1 MSTALMNLEAEEK
14 LLDLEIKRFE
24 LEQRRSMALSK
35 SAFFPDSLK
44 GDVASAVIIYDLAQ
58 RMNISVM
65 EVAQS
70 IYIIYNRPSF
80 STNFL
85 VARLN
90 QSGKI
95 KGALQTVISADKQSA
110 YCAAVD
116 AVTGEKLTGMTYTM
130 QIAKAEG
137 LIDKKGSKWVTMPEL
152 MLRKRA
158 QSNFI
163 NEFFPEVKFGLQT
176 EEEVIDAQ
184 VLPSKKQIGMQ
195 SDTQDL
201 NAMLQQPKQKEAPA
215 QKAKTKAPVAQAPKD
230 EEEEEKDLLDDITV
244 EAYDPRTGEVY
255 KPNMALLDGVN
266 ADGTDDDDDGFPFG
280 D

>member
-1 MSTALMNLEAEEK
+1 MSKAIVSIDAQERLLE
-14 LLDLEIKRFE
+14 LEIKQFE

-95 KGALQTVISADKQSA
+95 KGALQTEISQDKQSA
-110 YCAAVD
+110 YCFAVD
-116 AVTGEKLTGMTYTM
+116 ATTGEKLVGMTYTM

-158 QSNFI
+158 QSSFI
-163 NEFFPEVKFGLQT
+163 NEFFPEVKFGLST
-176 EEEVIDAQ
+176 TEEVIDAEIT
-184 VLPSKKQIGMQ
+184 PSYGQIAASNGK
-195 SDTQDL
+195 QDL
-201 NAMLQQPKQKEAPA
+201 NAMLKQAKQEQPKP
-215 QKAKTKAPVAQAPKD
+215 KAKPESQPI
-230 EEEEEKDLLDDITV
+230 EEEKDLLEDIEV
-244 EAYDPRTGEVY
+244 EIPHNPVTGEVY
-255 KPNMALLDGVN
+255 KPNMAILDRIN
-266 ADGTDDDDDGFPFG
+266 ADGTDIDDDENPWGS
-280 D
+280 